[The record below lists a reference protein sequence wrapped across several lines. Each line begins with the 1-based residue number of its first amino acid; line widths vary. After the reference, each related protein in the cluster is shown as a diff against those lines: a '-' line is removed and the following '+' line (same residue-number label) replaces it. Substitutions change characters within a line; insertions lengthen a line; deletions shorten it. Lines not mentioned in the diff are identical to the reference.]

1 MTIVLLTRPKG
12 ENESL
17 AALLGGEEADI
28 LIRPLIELSA
38 IKVTPEE
45 KQRVMNIDHQDVVI
59 FVSKSSVRY
68 ALPLLENYWPQWPLA
83 LRWLAVGPGTAEALA
98 GFGIQAAYPR
108 IAGSQGLLELPAL
121 RAVSGGKVLIV
132 RGVGGRELL
141 ARELTRRGAEVTY
154 LEVYQ
159 RSPVAGADWTDIPPG
174 SVAVLTSLEAL
185 VNLTS
190 QLGDDIYQYRVV
202 VASSRIAAEANGFVQ
217 TIIAAGA
224 SDQALYDAILGCL

>member
-45 KQRVMNIDHQDVVI
+45 KQRVMNIDQQDVVI

-132 RGVGGRELL
+132 RGVGGRELGSDH
-141 ARELTRRGAEVTY
+141 RGQFALDLSGDEVCRAAV
-154 LEVYQ
+154 EKVSG
-159 RSPVAGADWTDIPPG
+159 RADR
-174 SVAVLTSLEAL
+174 
-185 VNLTS
+185 
-190 QLGDDIYQYRVV
+190 QYRLG
-202 VASSRIAAEANGFVQ
+202 ARLCRGRRSSLC
-217 TIIAAGA
+217 AGQGGGSELDTRFGGGA
-224 SDQALYDAILGCL
+224 GGG